1 VTVAPCFNSCHQNVP
16 LKAAAL
22 HNLLRCHQNVPLKA
36 AVLDNLLR
44 QSRQI
49 QQSIPKIL
57 AAVLHNLLL
66 VVFEGFKGYTKSKQA

>member
-1 VTVAPCFNSCHQNVP
+1 MTVAPCFHRCHQNVA

-22 HNLLRCHQNVPLKA
+22 HNLLRGHQNVPLRA

-49 QQSIPKIL
+49 KQGIPKIL

-66 VVFEGFKGYTKSKQA
+66 VVFEGFKGYTNWKQA

>member
-1 VTVAPCFNSCHQNVP
+1 M
-16 LKAAAL
+16 
-22 HNLLRCHQNVPLKA
+22 
-36 AVLDNLLR
+36 LDNLLR

-49 QQSIPKIL
+49 KQGIPKIL